1 MTQANKPDE
10 LEELSLDAAARLL
23 GVPRI
28 VVRKLVEDNVLPS
41 RIVKTGYRQIRRI
54 PTAAVQA
61 LREKMHAL
69 HNAGLRRLMD
79 IGACGPLRR
88 KE

>member
-1 MTQANKPDE
+1 MTPASMPDA

-28 VVRKLVEDNVLPS
+28 VVRKLLKDNVLPS
-41 RIVKTGYRQIRRI
+41 RIDTIGRRQIRRI

-61 LREKMHAL
+61 HREKMRAI
-69 HNAGLRRLMD
+69 HNAALRRLMD
-79 IGACGPLRR
+79 IGACGPIRR
-88 KE
+88 

>member
-1 MTQANKPDE
+1 MTPANKPDE
-10 LEELSLDAAARLL
+10 FEELSLDAAARLL

-28 VVRKLVEDNVLPS
+28 IVRKLVEDNVLPS
-41 RIVKTGYRQIRRI
+41 RIVKTGCRQIRRI

-61 LREKMHAL
+61 HREKMGAT

-79 IGACGPLRR
+79 VAV
-88 KE
+88 

>member
-1 MTQANKPDE
+1 MTPASKQNE
-10 LEELSLDAAARLL
+10 LEELSLDAAARVL

-41 RIVKTGYRQIRRI
+41 RIVKTGYRQILRI
-54 PTAAVQA
+54 PTVAVHA
-61 LREKMHAL
+61 HREKMRAI
-69 HNAGLRRLMD
+69 HNAGLRRQMD

-88 KE
+88 RE

>member
-1 MTQANKPDE
+1 MTPEDKPDE

-41 RIVKTGYRQIRRI
+41 RIVKTGCRRLRRI
-54 PTAAVQA
+54 PTVAVRA
-61 LREKMHAL
+61 HREKMRAI

-88 KE
+88 SE